1 MHSILDENNGPRRPA
16 SSEVGERGERVA
28 LDFLIRNGYRIVAAN
43 FTAPVGRDI
52 RGTQV
57 KGEIDIV
64 AFDGSTLCF
73 VEVKARSSVDFA
85 DPLRNVDTRKQRIIT
100 RTARVYR
107 RVFNIR
113 SINFRFDV
121 VTVVDSAADLRIE
134 LHKGYWTEAKFR
146 KKAWADERF

>member
-1 MHSILDENNGPRRPA
+1 MHSILDENYGTRRPA

-28 LDFLIRNGYRIVAAN
+28 LDFLIRNGYRIVTAN

-64 AFDGSTLCF
+64 ALDGSTLCF
-73 VEVKARSSVDFA
+73 VEVKARSSADFA

-107 RVFNIR
+107 RAFNIR
-113 SINFRFDV
+113 STNFRFDV
-121 VTVVDSAADLRIE
+121 VTVVDSGTDLRIE